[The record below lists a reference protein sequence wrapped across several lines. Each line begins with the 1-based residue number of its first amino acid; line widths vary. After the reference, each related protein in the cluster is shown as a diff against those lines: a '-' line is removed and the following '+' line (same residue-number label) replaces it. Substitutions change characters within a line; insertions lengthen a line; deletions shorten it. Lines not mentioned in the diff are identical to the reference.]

1 MAREKGYTEKD
12 AVGDARTDNIL
23 STVFVTLATIMTTAA
38 ETLNPA
44 GTVPSSAPQFV
55 AMLEPLA
62 GVAAKY
68 LFAIGLF
75 GSVITSLIGASTT
88 SGLCVA
94 DAFGKLNT
102 GMGTNLA
109 KGVTL
114 TIVVV
119 MGLVGV
125 VPVYTGVSTAINIYF
140 IASLMTFLSMPICGV
155 LMLKYMA
162 NKEMMGELAY
172 GKKMFALAFVL
183 YALVIILFTYN
194 FISTYII

>member
-1 MAREKGYTEKD
+1 MTSSL
-12 AVGDARTDNIL
+12 IL
-23 STVFVTLATIMTTAA
+23 QFAA

-75 GSVITSLIGASTT
+75 GSAITSLIGASTT

-102 GMGTNLA
+102 GMGTNRNSNN
-109 KGVTL
+109 
-114 TIVVV
+114 
-119 MGLVGV
+119 
-125 VPVYTGVSTAINIYF
+125 PYQR
-140 IASLMTFLSMPICGV
+140 
-155 LMLKYMA
+155 
-162 NKEMMGELAY
+162 
-172 GKKMFALAFVL
+172 
-183 YALVIILFTYN
+183 N
-194 FISTYII
+194 FRL